1 MTALK
6 LLITNNLYDLKKK
19 FLKKPF
25 SEQRD
30 EISRIKDSETRFLE
44 KIKSTKHGEKVTGDK

>member
-1 MTALK
+1 MSALK

-19 FLKKPF
+19 FLKKSL

-30 EISRIKDSETRFLE
+30 EISWIKDSETRFLE
-44 KIKSTKHGEKVTGDK
+44 KIKSTKQGEKVTGDK